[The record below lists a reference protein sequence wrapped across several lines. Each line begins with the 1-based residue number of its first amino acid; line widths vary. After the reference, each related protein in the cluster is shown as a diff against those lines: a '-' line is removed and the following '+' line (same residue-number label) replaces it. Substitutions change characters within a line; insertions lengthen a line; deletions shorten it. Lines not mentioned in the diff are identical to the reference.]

1 MCDILNHP
9 CKICGADLPLH
20 LGDYET
26 GREEVEC
33 YCEKH
38 IPGKNIRIFNFIEDD
53 IDPEYYK
60 MGDTIE
66 FPKGYKMGIRA
77 LTGNAIE
84 HKDKNYP
91 NTMADWTIEDR

>member
-20 LGDYET
+20 LGDYDT
-26 GREEVEC
+26 AREEVEC

-38 IPGKNIRIFNFIEDD
+38 IPTINCRSFCLTDDD

-60 MGDTIE
+60 PGNPID
-66 FPKGYKMGIRA
+66 FPKGYKMAIRA
-77 LTGNAIE
+77 LTENARE
-84 HKDKNYP
+84 NKDKNYP
-91 NTMADWTIEDR
+91 NVFADWTFEDV